1 MEPLTAGAIAF
12 TTWLAGKIIDWS
24 TDKTFDIASQGLM
37 QLLKQKL
44 PDTAEAFTVAKENAA
59 LPPGEREDIGEA
71 VLVEEVKKA
80 AATDPEIKVAVEAL
94 GNKVNEAA
102 KENPELNRRLKEK
115 QSSYQSVITNN
126 IEKVVN
132 LAQGIE
138 SSINIQNQT
147 VNL

>member
-12 TTWLAGKIIDWS
+12 TTWVVGKIIDWS
-24 TDKTFDIASQGLM
+24 TDKTFDIASEGLM
-37 QLLKQKL
+37 QLLKQKS
-44 PDTAEAFTVAKENAA
+44 PDTAKALTVAKENAA
-59 LPPGEREDIGEA
+59 LLPGEREDLGEA

-80 AATDPEIKVAVEAL
+80 AATDPEIKAALETL
-94 GNKVNEAA
+94 GNNINEAA

-115 QSSYQSVITNN
+115 QSSHQNVTNN
-126 IEKVVN
+126 FEKVVN

-138 SSINIQNQT
+138 PSINIQNQT